1 MDCGSTEVRM
11 TIICQEYIIASQL
24 KVAATKGN
32 EKYLLKMGTE
42 FYFEMKVQ

>member
-11 TIICQEYIIASQL
+11 AIIFQEYIITSQL
-24 KVAATKGN
+24 KVAASKEN
-32 EKYLLKMGTE
+32 ENYLLKMGIK